1 MLFYISTRCSH
12 MFLWVLQ
19 RINFNL
25 PNHKAF
31 ISKGWNIY
39 VNTKSCSIRS
49 RIYILKVPSI
59 YWVQYIHLDKYYI
72 TSHRCESWAIKKAEH
87 QRTDAFTLWCWRRLW
102 RVPWTVRSSNQSILK
117 EINPEYSLEGLIL
130 KLKFQNFGHLMR
142 RANSLEKILMLRKTE
157 GRRRR
162 GWQRMR

>member
-1 MLFYISTRCSH
+1 MLFYISTQYSH

-49 RIYILKVPSI
+49 HIYILKVPSI
-59 YWVQYIHLDKYYI
+59 YWVQYIHLDKCYI
-72 TSHRCESWAIKKAEH
+72 TSHGCESWTIKKAEC

-117 EINPEYSLEGLIL
+117 EINPEYSLEGLIVTP
-130 KLKFQNFGHLMR
+130 KLQHFGHLMW
-142 RANSLEKILMLRKTE
+142 RADSLEKI
-157 GRRRR
+157 
-162 GWQRMR
+162 